1 MRELTNRYDE
11 YMYVRI
17 LLSLLIGVGI
27 DKSSGM
33 SYNYYVIRQW
43 KIEEDSSIFLIFLH
57 KKN

>member
-1 MRELTNRYDE
+1 MRDLTNRYDE

-43 KIEEDSSIFLIFLH
+43 KIEEDSSIFLIFY
-57 KKN
+57 